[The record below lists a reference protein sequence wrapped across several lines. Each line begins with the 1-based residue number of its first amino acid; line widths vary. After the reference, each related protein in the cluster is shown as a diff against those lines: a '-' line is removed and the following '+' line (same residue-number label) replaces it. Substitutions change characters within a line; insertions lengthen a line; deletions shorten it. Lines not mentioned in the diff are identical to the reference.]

1 MHLSLALTEAIV
13 SSARRQSMRN
23 YLFIHEHYES
33 KADCAAIAVS
43 LTTGQEAAHRYRSL
57 EHRVHSNH

>member
-23 YLFIHEHYES
+23 YLFIHAHYES
-33 KADCAAIAVS
+33 KADCAIAVS
-43 LTTGQEAAHRYRSL
+43 STTGQEAAHRYRSL
-57 EHRVHSNH
+57 EHKVHSNH

>member
-1 MHLSLALTEAIV
+1 
-13 SSARRQSMRN
+13 MRN